1 MLVLFQSFFNS
12 FNAAVLPVSNMLF
25 FSPHKHPNTVNLLP
39 VYLKTPLFFFKFKID
54 WGFLLSL
61 LLLTVVTFA
70 PEVEAEV
77 SDM

>member
-1 MLVLFQSFFNS
+1 MLFQSFFNS
-12 FNAAVLPVSNMLF
+12 FNAAVLPSFQYALLF
-25 FSPHKHPNTVNLLP
+25 PHKHPNTVNLLP
-39 VYLKTPLFFFKFKID
+39 VYLKTPLSFFKFKID